1 MNAIPKL
8 LTLAGAVLAA
18 GCVEQTVLVDPVPI
32 DLAACRPNTHPD
44 AGKPS
49 CQPIPDGGQVN
60 VNFQSYSVA
69 PPNICVDPGQTVRI
83 KLTPKPDSY
92 NSVLVLPKDA
102 ASFTDWLIRFNDEQR
117 GSVVIKIPDDEKL
130 AGKIYEYRIVNLADG
145 HCIDPRIH
153 VN

>member
-8 LTLAGAVLAA
+8 LILAGAVLAA
-18 GCVEQTVLVDPVPI
+18 GCVEQKGLVDPVPI
-32 DLAACRPNTHPD
+32 NLAACRPNAHPD

-49 CQPIPDGGQVN
+49 CQPIPTGEVN

-102 ASFTDWLIRFNDEQR
+102 ASFTDWLIRFNDEEL
-117 GSVVIKIPDDEKL
+117 GAVVIKIPDDEKL
-130 AGKIYEYRIVNLADG
+130 AGKIFEYRIVNLADG
-145 HCIDPRIH
+145 SCIDPRIH

>member
-32 DLAACRPNTHPD
+32 DLAACRPNTD
-44 AGKPS
+44 EKPGPPT
-49 CQPIPDGGQVN
+49 CQKKDDNTVN
-60 VNFQSYSVA
+60 VNFNRDSAA
-69 PPNICVDPGQTVRI
+69 PPGICVKRGETVRI
-83 KLTPKPDSY
+83 LVRPKPERY
-92 NSVLVLPKDA
+92 NSVVVIPKDA
-102 ASFTDWLIRFNDEQR
+102 ASFTNWLVRFNDQEIDA
-117 GSVVIKIPDDEKL
+117 VEIKIPNNEKL